1 MKKVFIVL
9 KEDVMLYPPVL
20 TILNILSSLKVQVSL
35 IGVYTDKEGK
45 AKYESK
51 GVKFIDVDS
60 YYENDS
66 LLTKLKKQLKFRR
79 IVKKHCPNVSDEEL
93 DRPYVTNRDIT
104 YSAKEALEVG
114 FIDAII

>member
-45 AKYESK
+45 A
-51 GVKFIDVDS
+51 GT
-60 YYENDS
+60 
-66 LLTKLKKQLKFRR
+66 L
-79 IVKKHCPNVSDEEL
+79 
-93 DRPYVTNRDIT
+93 
-104 YSAKEALEVG
+104 
-114 FIDAII
+114 